1 MQNRNSRRRAG
12 LPPACGRRTDLER
25 APDPDPYNPRVFT
38 LIVEVVFWASLAALV
53 WTHVGYPL
61 AVAAWARLRPWPV
74 RREPILPSV
83 SLIVPAH
90 NEEEVIEAKLDNL
103 LALDYPA
110 HLLELVVTSD
120 DSTDRTHEIVAR
132 YAERGVRLIH
142 CPRGGK
148 VAAQDRAVRET
159 TGEVVAFGDANV
171 LWEPDALRELV
182 KPFAD
187 PRVGMACGYVRLVNP
202 TGGTN
207 QEGLYWRYE
216 VWLRARESALHSMT
230 GSNGAIY
237 AVRREAYRE
246 VDPRFGHDLSF
257 PYLMV
262 QNGYRAVYEP
272 AARAT
277 ENMTV
282 DIEDEFR
289 RKVRMFEHAWL
300 MLFRGRMFGMR
311 RVGPTYWV
319 ELVSHRLLRYW
330 SGPLHV
336 LLFAASAVLALH
348 STVYAAAFALQA
360 AGLALVGVS
369 MIARGRIR
377 LLRVLHYYLLVT
389 LATVIALAG
398 YLRHGVPATWD
409 KAAGTRL

>member
-1 MQNRNSRRRAG
+1 
-12 LPPACGRRTDLER
+12 
-25 APDPDPYNPRVFT
+25 VFT
-38 LIVEVVFWASLAALV
+38 LALEIVFWISLAALV
-53 WTHVGYPL
+53 WTHIGYPL
-61 AVAAWARLRPWPV
+61 AIAAWARLRPWQV
-74 RREPILPSV
+74 AEGPILPSV

-90 NEEEVIEAKLDNL
+90 NEEQVIGDKLDNI
-103 LALDYPA
+103 LALDYPRE
-110 HLLELVVTSD
+110 LLELVVTSD
-120 DSTDRTHEIVAR
+120 ASSDRTHQIVAG
-132 YAERGVRLIH
+132 YAGRGVRLIE

-148 VAAQDRAVRET
+148 VAAQDRAVAET
-159 TGEVVAFGDANV
+159 TGDLVAFGDANV

-207 QEGLYWRYE
+207 QEGVYWRYE
-216 VWLRARESALHSMT
+216 MWLRAHESRVHSIT

-237 AVRREAYRE
+237 AARREAYRD

-262 QNGYRAVYEP
+262 QNGYRAVYHP
-272 AARAT
+272 AARAV

-300 MLFRGRMFGMR
+300 MLFRGRMFSLRKMGL
-311 RVGPTYWV
+311 TYWV
-319 ELVSHRLLRYW
+319 ELVSHRLLRHL
-330 SGPLHV
+330 SGPLHI
-336 LLFAASAVLALH
+336 LLLVSSAALIGH
-348 STVYAAAFALQA
+348 SRLYAAAFGLQL

-369 MIARGRIR
+369 MAVRGRIR
-377 LLRVLHYYLLVT
+377 PLRVLHYYLLVT

-398 YLRHGVPATWD
+398 YLRRGVPATWD

>member
-1 MQNRNSRRRAG
+1 MTLA
-12 LPPACGRRTDLER
+12 LE
-25 APDPDPYNPRVFT
+25 
-38 LIVEVVFWASLAALV
+38 IVFWASLAALA

-61 AVAAWARLRPWPV
+61 AVAALARLRPRPP
-74 RREPILPSV
+74 RRAAILPAV
-83 SLIVPAH
+83 TLVVPAH
-90 NEEEVIEAKLDNL
+90 NEEDVIERKLENV
-103 LALDYPA
+103 LALDYPGDR
-110 HLLELVVTSD
+110 LEIVVASD
-120 DSTDRTHEIVAR
+120 DSSDATHDIVAR
-132 YAERGVRLIH
+132 FEPRGVRLIH
-142 CPRGGK
+142 CERGGK

-159 TGEVVAFGDANV
+159 TGEIVAFGDANV
-171 LWEPDALRELV
+171 EWDADALRELV
-182 KPFAD
+182 APFAD
-187 PRVGMACGYVRLVNP
+187 PAVGMACGQVRLVNP
-202 TGGTN
+202 VGGTN
-207 QEGLYWRYE
+207 QEGVYWRYE
-216 VWLRARESALHSMT
+216 MWLRARESLVHSMT

-272 AARAT
+272 QARAT
-277 ENMTV
+277 ENMTT

-300 MLFRGRMFGMR
+300 MLFRGRMFR
-311 RVGPTYWV
+311 LRVGPVYWV

-336 LLFAASAVLALH
+336 VLLATSALLAGTA
-348 STVYAAAFALQA
+348 TVYAVALGVQL

-369 MIARGRIR
+369 ILARGRIR
-377 LLRVLHYYLLVT
+377 PLRILHYYLLVT

-398 YLRHGVPATWD
+398 YLRRGVPATWD

>member
-1 MQNRNSRRRAG
+1 VTLA
-12 LPPACGRRTDLER
+12 LE
-25 APDPDPYNPRVFT
+25 
-38 LIVEVVFWASLAALV
+38 IVFWASLAALA
-53 WTHVGYPL
+53 WTHIGYPL
-61 AVAAWARLRPWPV
+61 GVAALARLRPRPP
-74 RREPILPSV
+74 RRGAILPLV
-83 SLIVPAH
+83 TLVVPTH
-90 NEEEVIEAKLDNL
+90 NEEDVIERKLENV
-103 LALDYPA
+103 LALDYPGDR
-110 HLLELVVTSD
+110 LEVVVASD
-120 DSTDRTHEIVAR
+120 DSSDATHDIVAR
-132 YAERGVRLIH
+132 FEPRGVRLIQ
-142 CPRGGK
+142 CERGGK

-159 TGEVVAFGDANV
+159 AGEIVAFGDANV
-171 LWEPDALRELV
+171 EWDEDALRELV
-182 KPFAD
+182 APFAD
-187 PRVGMACGYVRLVNP
+187 PAVGMTCGQVRLVNP
-202 TGGTN
+202 AGGTN
-207 QEGLYWRYE
+207 QEGVYWRYE
-216 VWLRARESALHSMT
+216 MWLRGRESLVHSMT

-272 AARAT
+272 RARAT
-277 ENMTV
+277 ENMTT

-300 MLFRGRMFGMR
+300 MLFRGRMFR
-311 RVGPTYWV
+311 LRVGPVYWV

-336 LLFAASAVLALH
+336 LLLAASALLAG
-348 STVYAAAFALQA
+348 TAAVYAVALGVQL

-369 MIARGRIR
+369 ILARGRIR
-377 LLRVLHYYLLVT
+377 PLRILHYYLLVT

-398 YLRHGVPATWD
+398 YLRRGVPATWD

>member
-1 MQNRNSRRRAG
+1 MILALQ
-12 LPPACGRRTDLER
+12 LL
-25 APDPDPYNPRVFT
+25 
-38 LIVEVVFWASLAALV
+38 FWASLAALA
-53 WTHVGYPL
+53 WTHAGYPL
-61 AVAAWARLRPWPV
+61 AVAALARLRPRPP
-74 RREPILPSV
+74 RRADVLPSV

-90 NEEEVIEAKLDNL
+90 NEEDVIGRKLENV

-110 HLLELVVTSD
+110 DKLEVVVTSD
-120 DSTDRTHEIVAR
+120 ASTDATHDIVAR
-132 YAERGVRLIH
+132 FADRGVRLIA
-142 CPRGGK
+142 CERGGK

-159 TGEVVAFGDANV
+159 RGEIVAFGDANV
-171 LWEPDALRELV
+171 EWEPQALRRLV
-182 KPFAD
+182 AAFAD
-187 PRVGMACGYVRLVNP
+187 PAVGMTCGHVRLVNP
-202 TGGTN
+202 AGGTN

-216 VWLRARESALHSMT
+216 MWLRARESLVHSMT

-272 AARAT
+272 QARAT
-277 ENMTV
+277 ENMTT

-300 MLFRGRMFGMR
+300 MLFRGRMFR
-311 RVGPTYWV
+311 LRVGPVYWV

-336 LLFAASAVLALH
+336 VLLATSALLAGH
-348 STVYAAAFALQA
+348 ATVYAVALAVQL
-360 AGLALVGVS
+360 AGLALVGIS
-369 MIARGRIR
+369 ILARGRIR
-377 LLRVLHYYLLVT
+377 ALRILHYYLLVT
-389 LATVIALAG
+389 LATVIALGG
-398 YLRHGVPATWD
+398 YLRRGVPATWD

>member
-1 MQNRNSRRRAG
+1 MQDRGA
-12 LPPACGRRTDLER
+12 
-25 APDPDPYNPRVFT
+25 PYNPGVLT
-38 LIVEVVFWASLAALV
+38 LLVEVVFWASLAALV
-53 WTHVGYPL
+53 WTHLGYPL
-61 AVAAWARLRPWPV
+61 AIAAWSRLRPWPV
-74 RREPILPSV
+74 RREAVLPSV
-83 SLIVPAH
+83 SLIVPAY
-90 NEEEVIEAKLDNL
+90 NEEDVIEAKLQNA
-103 LALDYPA
+103 LALDYPR
-110 HLLELVVTSD
+110 HLLEIVVASD
-120 DSTDRTHEIVAR
+120 DSSDHTHAIVGRFAD
-132 YAERGVRLIH
+132 RGVRLIH

-171 LWEPDALRELV
+171 LWEPDALRRLV
-182 KPFAD
+182 MPFAD
-187 PRVGMACGYVRLVNP
+187 PRVGMACGQVRLVNP

-216 VWLRARESALHSMT
+216 VWLRARESRVHSMT

-237 AVRREAYRE
+237 AVLRDAYRE

-262 QNGYRAVYEP
+262 QNGFRAVYEP
-272 AARAT
+272 SARAT

-300 MLFRGRMFGMR
+300 MLFRGRMFGLR

-330 SGPLHV
+330 SGPLHI
-336 LLFAASAVLALH
+336 LLLASSAVLAPH
-348 STVYAAAFALQA
+348 ATVYAVALALQLV
-360 AGLALVGVS
+360 GLALVAVS
-369 MIARGRIR
+369 MLAHGRIR
-377 LLRVLHYYLLVT
+377 LLRALHYYLLVT

-398 YLRHGVPATWD
+398 YLRRGVPATWD

>member
-1 MQNRNSRRRAG
+1 MQDR
-12 LPPACGRRTDLER
+12 PP
-25 APDPDPYNPRVFT
+25 PYNHGVIT
-38 LIVEVVFWASLAALV
+38 LVLEIVFWASLAALV
-53 WTHVGYPL
+53 WTHFGYPL
-61 AVAAWARLRPWPV
+61 AIAAWARLRPWPV
-74 RREPILPSV
+74 AEAAILPTV
-83 SLIVPAH
+83 AVIVPAH
-90 NEEEVIEAKLDNL
+90 NEEQVIGAKLDNI
-103 LALDYPA
+103 LALDYPRE
-110 HLLELVVTSD
+110 LLELVVASD
-120 DSTDRTHEIVAR
+120 ASSDRTHEIVAA
-132 YAERGVRLIH
+132 YAGRGVRLIE

-148 VAAQDRAVRET
+148 VAAQDRAVAET
-159 TGEVVAFGDANV
+159 AGELVAFGDANV

-207 QEGLYWRYE
+207 QEGVYWRYE
-216 VWLRARESALHSMT
+216 VWLRAQESRVHSMT

-237 AVRREAYRE
+237 AVRREAYRD
-246 VDPRFGHDLSF
+246 VDPRFGHDMSF

-262 QNGYRAVYEP
+262 QNGYRAVYHP

-300 MLFRGRMFGMR
+300 MLFRGRMFGLR
-311 RVGPTYWV
+311 KVGPTYWT

-330 SGPLHV
+330 SGPLHI
-336 LLFAASAVLALH
+336 LLLASSAALIGH
-348 STVYAAAFALQA
+348 GTVYAAAFGVQL
-360 AGLALVGVS
+360 AGIVLVGVS
-369 MIARGRIR
+369 IAAHGRIR

-398 YLRHGVPATWD
+398 YLRRGVPATWD

>member
-1 MQNRNSRRRAG
+1 VILG
-12 LPPACGRRTDLER
+12 LE
-25 APDPDPYNPRVFT
+25 
-38 LIVEVVFWASLAALV
+38 IVFWASLAALV
-53 WTHVGYPL
+53 WTHFGYPA
-61 AVAAWARLRPWPV
+61 AVAALARLHPRPP
-74 RREPILPSV
+74 RRAAILPAV
-83 SLIVPAH
+83 SLIVPAY
-90 NEEEVIEAKLDNL
+90 NEEDVIERKLENV

-110 HLLELVVTSD
+110 EQLEIVVASD
-120 DSTDRTHEIVAR
+120 ASTDATHNIVAR
-132 YAERGVRLIH
+132 FAGRGVRLIE
-142 CPRGGK
+142 CERGGK

-159 TGEVVAFGDANV
+159 TGEIVAFGDANV
-171 LWEPDALRELV
+171 EWAPDALRELV
-182 KPFAD
+182 APFAD
-187 PRVGMACGYVRLVNP
+187 PSVGMACGHVRLVNP
-202 TGGTN
+202 SGGTN
-207 QEGLYWRYE
+207 QEGVYWRYE
-216 VWLRARESALHSMT
+216 MWLRARESLVHSMT

-237 AVRREAYRE
+237 AVRRHAYRE

-272 AARAT
+272 RAHAT
-277 ENMTV
+277 ENMTI

-300 MLFRGRMFGMR
+300 MLFRGRMFR
-311 RVGPTYWV
+311 LRVGPVYWV

-336 LLFAASAVLALH
+336 LLLASSALLAGH
-348 STVYAAAFALQA
+348 GTVYAVALGLQL

-369 MIARGRIR
+369 ILARGRIR
-377 LLRVLHYYLLVT
+377 VLRILHYYLLVT

-398 YLRHGVPATWD
+398 YLRRGVPATWD